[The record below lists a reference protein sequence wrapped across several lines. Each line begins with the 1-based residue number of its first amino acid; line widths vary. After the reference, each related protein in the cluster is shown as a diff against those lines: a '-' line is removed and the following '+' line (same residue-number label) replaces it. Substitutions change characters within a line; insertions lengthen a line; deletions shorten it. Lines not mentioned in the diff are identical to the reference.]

1 MIYLIDEGRR
11 FLYDCILRFVVCFS
25 MEYIMNNIDISKL
38 KIVPTKKLANEV
50 LQKKRRELS
59 QSIWI
64 LKENIRAVDF
74 YCYFNVRFGSPN
86 GLFTVLKN
94 KHDSDNLIHWDY
106 TFDYEGYRI
115 NLICKNYYIEIMK
128 EMSFENESEAKQLF
142 IDQIRND
149 FKYYGRQLSEF
160 RKSLEPWLVFVNP
173 FKRLKQVIENQLT
186 KLEDLNIS
194 SIKPNNISDP
204 RMKATREDLEQ
215 WQKNAE
221 RIGEKYVEATSLG
234 LSISMLLPVY
244 AESFVNFL
252 IFILAKPEIK
262 NDVELYNKV
271 LRMRI
276 NERVSSL
283 HVNCIGFYQPVDY
296 NEVEAC
302 KAFHS
307 IMNKRNEVLHGN
319 INPMNYAFD
328 SLYFEYR
335 TPLFENFRDI
345 EFDTYKASIRGIEF
359 EKLLCDYQHVQN
371 FISYILLCLDEKILH
386 HVKTIIDTVHPG
398 WNKKTKRLGILSANY
413 GVEGVMLYGDDVTFY

>member
-1 MIYLIDEGRR
+1 MI
-11 FLYDCILRFVVCFS
+11 S
-25 MEYIMNNIDISKL
+25 IDIKNL
-38 KIVPTKKLANEV
+38 KIIPTKQLTNEV
-50 LQKKRRELS
+50 LKRNRRELS
-59 QSIWI
+59 QTIWI
-64 LKENIRAVDF
+64 LKENISAVDF

-86 GLFTVLKN
+86 GIFTVLKN

-106 TFDYEGYRI
+106 TFDYEGYRV

-149 FKYYGRQLSEF
+149 FKNYGRQLSEF
-160 RKSLEPWLVFVNP
+160 RKNLEPWLVFVNP

-186 KLEDLNIS
+186 KLEDLNING
-194 SIKPNNISDP
+194 IKPNNISDP

-215 WQKNAE
+215 WKDNAE
-221 RIGEKYVEATSLG
+221 QIGEKYVEATSLG

-244 AESFVNFL
+244 AESFINFL

-262 NDVELYNKV
+262 NNIEQYNKV

-283 HVNCIGFYQPVDY
+283 HANCVGFYQPVDY
-296 NEVEAC
+296 NEVDSC
-302 KAFHS
+302 KAFHT

-328 SLYFEYR
+328 SLYYEYR
-335 TPLFENFRDI
+335 TPLFETFRDI

-359 EKLLCDYQHVQN
+359 EKLVSDYQHVQD
-371 FISYILLCLDEKILH
+371 FISYILLCLDERVLS

-398 WNKKTKRLGILSANY
+398 WNKKTKRLGVLFANY
-413 GVEGVMLYGDDVTFY
+413 GVEGVMIYGDNVTFK